1 MGSSVRLA
9 LVGALVT
16 LLVACSPYS
25 YSTEIAKVSDGVN
38 KLSDAFTSGL
48 DNIASDR
55 IASTQI
61 TIIDNRNSGKQVL
74 VSPNCERSNAKP
86 GEDPCALY
94 LDGTAP
100 PTLTPAERDRAKA
113 MEAIKVLK
121 DYANALAAVTNAA
134 DRTAYD
140 AAVGNLAAAVGT
152 LTAAA
157 NAAVPGASA
166 ALSAAVNIFGW
177 LVGAALDEQR
187 YDSLKKAVT
196 KVNEPVLDGDP
207 RSAIRIVTDT
217 LGSGLVAIK
226 VARMEIL
233 GNEVDA
239 LVGGLNKGGLSEEA
253 YRKRL
258 VDAQAAL
265 AVIDGLRK
273 SDARGAASNLAEAH
287 EKLAKAI
294 ADPDKNRAAF
304 LKAVGDFGEKVG
316 ALEAA
321 LKATSPG
328 ATAKKGS

>member
-1 MGSSVRLA
+1 MESYLRLA
-9 LVGALVT
+9 LLGAFAT
-16 LLVACSPYS
+16 LLASCSPYS
-25 YSTEIAKVSDGVN
+25 YSKEIAKVSDNVN

-55 IASTQI
+55 IANTQI
-61 TIIDNRNSGKQVL
+61 SIIDGRTSGKQIL
-74 VSPNCERSNAKP
+74 ISPNCERSSAKA
-86 GEDPCALY
+86 GEDPCTLY
-94 LDGTAP
+94 LDGTTP
-100 PTLTPAERDRAKA
+100 PTLTPAEKDRAKA

-121 DYANALAAVTNAA
+121 DYANALAAVTNAG

-157 NAAVPGASA
+157 NLALPGSSA
-166 ALSAAVNIFGW
+166 ALSAAVNVFGW
-177 LVGAALDEQR
+177 LVGTALDEQR
-187 YDSLKKAVT
+187 YDTLKKAVT
-196 KVNEPVLDGDP
+196 KVNQPVKEDDP
-207 RSAIRIVTDT
+207 RSAIRIVTGT
-217 LGSGLVAIK
+217 LGSGLLAIK
-226 VARMEIL
+226 GARMELL

-239 LVGGLNKGGLSEEA
+239 LVAGLNKGGLSEDA

-258 VDAQAAL
+258 IEAQAAL

-273 SDARGAASNLAEAH
+273 SDPSGAARDLAEAH

-316 ALEAA
+316 TLEAA
-321 LKATSPG
+321 LKASSPG
-328 ATAKKGS
+328 ASAKKGS